1 MVIDLFE
8 IFLETFRLQISL
20 TAVQPYVGDG
30 AAIKY
35 APKGNQENGNGIHN
49 EPKNSLYR
57 EIKSNV
63 QGKYYRPPTRFGAA
77 IRGVRA
83 RQRQYLISL
92 PVAPPLTIVGG
103 GISITGSGENALANA
118 PA

>member
-1 MVIDLFE
+1 M
-8 IFLETFRLQISL
+8 
-20 TAVQPYVGDG
+20 
-30 AAIKY
+30 
-35 APKGNQENGNGIHN
+35 
-49 EPKNSLYR
+49 
-57 EIKSNV
+57 

-103 GISITGSGENALANA
+103 GISITGSGENALTNA
-118 PA
+118 SARAIKGRSSARAIGFPMSSAADTKSLITGIRITSRLGGLRFEHAQGLLGRPCTE